1 MSADGT
7 AIAIGAW
14 FNDGNGN
21 NSGHTRIYDFD
32 TNNQLWVKR
41 GEDIDGEAENDQS
54 GYAVSM
60 SADGSRVGINGY
72 GLSTN
77 ALSIFQWKLCP
88 SPPSSMPTRTPDV
101 STIHMILYA
110 SSPTI

>member
-7 AIAIGAW
+7 AIAIGAR

-21 NSGHTRIYDFD
+21 DSGYTRVYDFD
-32 TNNQLWVKR
+32 INNQLWVKR
-41 GEDIDGEAENDQS
+41 GEDIDGEAGDDLS

-60 SADGSRVGINGY
+60 SADGSIVGTNGIN
-72 GLSTN
+72 TN
-77 ALSIFQWKLCP
+77 ALRIFQWKLCP

-101 STIHMILYA
+101 SIIHMILYA